1 MRHWYLIVG
10 KKDGNSGKM
19 LAYWQWAMVTVA
31 NGCSGNGDNGGYG
44 GNGGLIKK
52 KIEKGLT

>member
-1 MRHWYLIVG
+1 
-10 KKDGNSGKM
+10 
-19 LAYWQWAMVTVA
+19 MVTVA